1 MYQRNGRWW
10 ADFRD
15 FREYGGRQEPLKP
28 PGEPFATKTKHVAES
43 LLMVR
48 LAELVGIREGE
59 RPRTDPVLVD
69 YAEKYL
75 RDRKLSVS
83 AGTLARER
91 RSLYR
96 VIQYFGAETR
106 LSLIDADEL
115 REYWRDRREQRGYR
129 GERIQVSTI
138 RLELQTLGAMYA
150 QAVREKAAARNPW
163 ADLGEGKPKRAD
175 SEAEWLEPGEAR
187 RLIDAGYDLLDVPT
201 SRLSAHLPV
210 VVAVGLYTGGRRG
223 EILGLLRRDVDFDL
237 RVIHFRRNP
246 HRDLKTKAAKRY
258 VPLWPECEDRVRT
271 WLENTEGPPT
281 DLLFPSRAGGIIRN
295 VDEGFAAIVDRA
307 KIDKR
312 VTPHTLRHTFT
323 AARLQTLDH
332 GEPISPYTV
341 ARELGHSNIDMITKV
356 YGHLMKNR
364 HRSAVLEYREASV
377 TPLKR
382 AAESS

>member
-1 MYQRNGRWW
+1 
-10 ADFRD
+10 
-15 FREYGGRQEPLKP
+15 
-28 PGEPFATKTKHVAES
+28 
-43 LLMVR
+43 
-48 LAELVGIREGE
+48 
-59 RPRTDPVLVD
+59 
-69 YAEKYL
+69 
-75 RDRKLSVS
+75 
-83 AGTLARER
+83 
-91 RSLYR
+91 
-96 VIQYFGAETR
+96 
-106 LSLIDADEL
+106 
-115 REYWRDRREQRGYR
+115 
-129 GERIQVSTI
+129 
-138 RLELQTLGAMYA
+138 
-150 QAVREKAAARNPW
+150 
-163 ADLGEGKPKRAD
+163 
-175 SEAEWLEPGEAR
+175 
-187 RLIDAGYDLLDVPT
+187 
-201 SRLSAHLPV
+201 

-246 HRDLKTKAAKRY
+246 YRDLKTKAAKRY

-271 WLENTEGPPT
+271 WLENTEGAPT